1 MFFSCMNSKYKLFFI
16 FLIILSSVKI
26 LVSFLDKRLP
36 ETSDTILSGIL
47 AQRTGYTLT
56 FIISA
61 VVSLL
66 SVFVILKAY
75 AQENIENR

>member
-1 MFFSCMNSKYKLFFI
+1 MNSKYKLFFI